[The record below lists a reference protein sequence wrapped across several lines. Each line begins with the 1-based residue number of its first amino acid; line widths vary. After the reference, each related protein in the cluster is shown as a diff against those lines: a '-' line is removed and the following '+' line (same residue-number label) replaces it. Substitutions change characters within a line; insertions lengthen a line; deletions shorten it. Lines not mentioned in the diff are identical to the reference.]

1 MVVYLICDASI
12 QEDNFPSTYQ
22 NLLSTILS
30 RVITDAVFL
39 FLFIA
44 SNISWTFFLTQH
56 DTP

>member
-1 MVVYLICDASI
+1 MVMYLICDASI
-12 QEDNFPSTYQ
+12 QEDNFPPTYQ

-44 SNISWTFFLTQH
+44 SNISWTFF
-56 DTP
+56 